1 MLFFSKFPDIIT
13 ILQKRFKYIL
23 IDETQDMQFHQL
35 ELIDKLFNNTTCIL
49 QRVGD
54 PNQSIYNKVVDCC
67 LWTPRNAMFLNNSM
81 RLTKEIADVVNAF
94 TLNRGNDGHGNARFV
109 VSGRREL
116 NNSIAP
122 ILILYDEKTM
132 SSLENVFREQIT
144 LHNLQNTVEGLKY
157 GFHIIGWNAKET
169 EEEFN
174 MNRLRLEEI
183 FPNYIK
189 TTVSS
194 KSTYNTLCEY
204 IQCQHPSNTIGECY
218 KTILHSLC
226 KILRLSNKKD
236 VSNKYYTIK
245 SIEQQ
250 YKNIDYNLFR
260 KKLLLISMAM
270 VEANYKNAYEQLVD
284 YIRKDFL
291 PHFCLGANDIVNT
304 FIGEKFTEYI
314 PEAYQ
319 ENTQE
324 IPIIIGTVHS
334 VKGMTHCATMYVET
348 FFHKYECKHLIKQD
362 AHGQIDASPYFKDT
376 INITTSRGKQAM
388 KMLYVGMSRPT
399 HLLCYATLKTN
410 WDDISLQ
417 KMQDTGWD
425 ILDLTI

>member
-1 MLFFSKFPDIIT
+1 
-13 ILQKRFKYIL
+13 
-23 IDETQDMQFHQL
+23 
-35 ELIDKLFNNTTCIL
+35 
-49 QRVGD
+49 
-54 PNQSIYNKVVDCC
+54 
-67 LWTPRNAMFLNNSM
+67 
-81 RLTKEIADVVNAF
+81 
-94 TLNRGNDGHGNARFV
+94 
-109 VSGRREL
+109 
-116 NNSIAP
+116 
-122 ILILYDEKTM
+122 
-132 SSLENVFREQIT
+132 
-144 LHNLQNTVEGLKY
+144 
-157 GFHIIGWNAKET
+157 
-169 EEEFN
+169 
-174 MNRLRLEEI
+174 
-183 FPNYIK
+183 
-189 TTVSS
+189 
-194 KSTYNTLCEY
+194 
-204 IQCQHPSNTIGECY
+204 
-218 KTILHSLC
+218 
-226 KILRLSNKKD
+226 
-236 VSNKYYTIK
+236 
-245 SIEQQ
+245 
-250 YKNIDYNLFR
+250 
-260 KKLLLISMAM
+260 M